1 MKVLIDECMPKR
13 LAGRLSGH
21 EVKTVPQMGWAGI
34 KNGELLALAEKEFEV
49 FLTVDQNLPFQQNL
63 SRFKIA
69 VVIVPCA
76 SNDIDQ
82 LLPFVPGILTAL
94 PKAKPGIA
102 LTVSG

>member
-1 MKVLIDECMPKR
+1 MKVLLDECLPKR
-13 LAGRLSGH
+13 LADRLSGH
-21 EVKTVPQMGWAGI
+21 EIKTVPQMGWAGV

-69 VVIVPCA
+69 VVIVRCG

-82 LLPFVPGILTAL
+82 LGPFVPGILEAL
-94 PKAKPGIA
+94 RSAKPGQA
-102 LTVSG
+102 VTVS